1 VFVGL
6 EKERSLRRK
15 VDKREEML
23 ARILTAAVCLKKSED
38 QLRRA
43 TRDLLTRIGK
53 LMEVGIGIFEH
64 SL

>member
-1 VFVGL
+1 VLLGL

-23 ARILTAAVCLKKSED
+23 ARILNAAARQKKPED

-43 TRDLLTRIGK
+43 TRDLRARVGK
-53 LMEVGIGIFEH
+53 IMEAGNGIFEH

>member
-1 VFVGL
+1 MGL

-23 ARILTAAVCLKKSED
+23 ARILTVAVHLKIRED
-38 QLRRA
+38 QLRR
-43 TRDLLTRIGK
+43 TTHDLLTRIGK
-53 LMEVGIGIFEH
+53 FVEVGNGIFEH